1 MLSTLHSIFELALR
15 RRWVSANPC
24 KLVDAPVIEQ
34 NGEIRYLKQAELV
47 AVLERGIPDDA
58 WGQLERPLY
67 LMAAMTGLRQGELL
81 ALRWLDLDGPAARS
95 ASARRS
101 SGASSRRRSRAAA
114 HAAFRWL
121 TSCGEALDQLRV
133 ASLFT
138 DDDDLVFAN
147 PTTGKPLDRSTVYKR
162 FKKACR
168 RAGVRVVRFHDLRHT
183 FGTRIAASG
192 EVSLRTLQ
200 EWMGHRD
207 AKTTLIYADYQPAEH
222 ESEIVSRAFR

>member
-1 MLSTLHSIFELALR
+1 
-15 RRWVSANPC
+15 
-24 KLVDAPVIEQ
+24 
-34 NGEIRYLKQAELV
+34 V
-47 AVLERGIPDDA
+47 AVLEHGVPDDA
-58 WGQLERPLY
+58 LGQLERPLY

-81 ALRWLDLDGPAARS
+81 ALRWLDLDGPAHKVRVRQAYVRGEFK
-95 ASARRS
+95 APK
-101 SGASSRRRSRAAA
+101 SRRGTRGVPMAQE
-114 HAAFRWL
+114 L
-121 TSCGEALDQLRV
+121 GEALDQLRD

-147 PTTGKPLDRSTVYKR
+147 PATGKPLDRSTVYKR

-200 EWMGHRD
+200 EWMGIAMPRRRPRRLT
-207 AKTTLIYADYQPAEH
+207 AAPSGA
-222 ESEIVSRAFR
+222 